1 MSEKGLFKNQKKTK
15 NQTNKR
21 KEQRKWNDP
30 INNPPHSSNPRNG
43 HQMEVRQEMS
53 CVNKTNKA
61 SKVKQE
67 MFCDN
72 KTNKA
77 NEVSA

>member
-1 MSEKGLFKNQKKTK
+1 MSEKGLFKNQKKNK
-15 NQTNKR
+15 KTNKQ
-21 KEQRKWNDP
+21 KKGAKKVKWP
-30 INNPPHSSNPRNG
+30 HNNPPHSSNPRNG